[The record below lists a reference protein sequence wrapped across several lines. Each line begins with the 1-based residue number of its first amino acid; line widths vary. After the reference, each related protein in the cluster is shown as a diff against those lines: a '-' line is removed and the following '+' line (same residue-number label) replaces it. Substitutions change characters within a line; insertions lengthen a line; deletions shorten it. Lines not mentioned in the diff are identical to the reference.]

1 MVWCTYKQT
10 PPPLRPALSR
20 RNTLK
25 SRLLIS
31 PSDISSVSQ
40 VSEMASIL
48 NWQVFITFL
57 ISSILFIS
65 RLTFICAIDKG
76 WYIILWFGLG
86 LGMKGGASGFRLQCV
101 FCGAIAILSDRWCSL
116 WMPSRAH
123 RGFLARWLIGI
134 CLPWFPQLRHRPI
147 GYRSCGMASARGK
160 WKRKKVPFFFTAP
173 YISRQSMSWHWSSQN
188 CWRSSTEHSGAIPP
202 T

>member
-1 MVWCTYKQT
+1 MLVKSLKLIVWCTYKQT
-10 PPPLRPALSR
+10 PPPLRPSLSR

-25 SRLLIS
+25 SGMLIS

-101 FCGAIAILSDRWCSL
+101 FCGAIAIAVKRQVIQRSL
-116 WMPSRAH
+116 
-123 RGFLARWLIGI
+123 
-134 CLPWFPQLRHRPI
+134 
-147 GYRSCGMASARGK
+147 
-160 WKRKKVPFFFTAP
+160 
-173 YISRQSMSWHWSSQN
+173 
-188 CWRSSTEHSGAIPP
+188 
-202 T
+202 